1 MNSISAQDILFDDFA
16 LLEQHIGR
24 QQLIATSVNANCD
37 CASSP
42 SLNAD
47 TDRRGYV
54 SPTSN
59 CDHIGYP
66 STSRYDDRNP
76 D

>member
-1 MNSISAQDILFDDFA
+1 MKPISTQDILFDDFA

-42 SLNAD
+42 PLYAD
-47 TDRRGYV
+47 TDRRGYA
-54 SPTSN
+54 SLTSD
-59 CDHIGYP
+59 CDLIGHP
-66 STSRYDDRNP
+66 STSHYDDRNP

>member
-1 MNSISAQDILFDDFA
+1 MNSFFFQDILFDDFA

-24 QQLIATSVNANCD
+24 QHLIATSVNTNCD

-42 SLNAD
+42 ALSTN
-47 TDRRGYV
+47 G
-54 SPTSN
+54 N
-59 CDHIGYP
+59 GIGSF

-76 D
+76 NQIAPSISQAD